1 MKNLQLDGE
10 KKRIFSGVQPT
21 GNLHLGNYLGAIK
34 NWVNLQN
41 DISSIFSIV
50 DLHAIT
56 VAQEPLKLKSSTHEV
71 AAAIIAS
78 GIDIDKSVLFNQSL
92 VKEHTELAWILNCV
106 CRIGWLNRM
115 TQFKE
120 KAGKNKENATVGLY
134 GYPVLMAADI
144 LLYKSTHVPV
154 GDDQKQHIELA
165 RDIASSF
172 NNMFTSNNEEDFFT
186 LPEPQIIGEAKRVMS
201 LRDGTKK
208 MSKSDASDASRINLT
223 DTKEEIS
230 NKIKK
235 AKTDPH
241 PLPSTL
247 QELKDRPEA
256 HNLLSIY
263 SSLSDQTLEKVLKE
277 FSGKGFSHFKPK
289 LIDLAVET
297 LNPISLEMRNLLKD
311 TNQIDKVLKNGA
323 QKAREIAEP
332 VLKDIKN
339 LVGFV
344 N

>member
-1 MKNLQLDGE
+1 MTNVQFDGE

-56 VAQEPLKLKSSTHEV
+56 VPQEPLKLKSSTHEV

-78 GIDIDKSVLFNQSL
+78 GIDIDKSILFNQSS
-92 VKEHTELAWILNCV
+92 VKEHSELAWILNCV

-172 NNMFTSNNEEDFFT
+172 NNMFTSENEEDFFT
-186 LPEPQIIGEAKRVMS
+186 LPEPQIIGEAKRVMN

-263 SSLSDQTLEKVLKE
+263 SSLSDQNLEKVLKE
-277 FSGKGFSHFKPK
+277 FSGKGFSYFKPK

>member
-1 MKNLQLDGE
+1 MKNLQLDEE

-56 VAQEPLKLKSSTHEV
+56 VPQEPLKLKSSTHEV

-78 GIDIDKSVLFNQSL
+78 GIDIDKSILFNQSS
-92 VKEHTELAWILNCV
+92 VKEHSELAWILNCV

-172 NNMFTSNNEEDFFT
+172 NNMFTSDNEEDFFT

-277 FSGKGFSHFKPK
+277 FSGKGFSYFKPK

-311 TNQIDKVLKNGA
+311 TNQIDKILKNGA